1 MFESNM
7 PYTRIPD
14 SIVAANDVISFSNE
28 GSYTFSKIVD
38 FGNTRTTVPTCSSTY
53 KTGSNIKIYVPDA
66 LYDTWIATGNWSSIS
81 ANIHRHSEL
90 EAPYLYSSKVTGGAE
105 TGTTGTPAAITAVK
119 SVYESDWATLSA
131 SAISSTF
138 YVVLPD
144 PA

>member
-1 MFESNM
+1 M
-7 PYTRIPD
+7 YDQWI
-14 SIVAANDVISFSNE
+14 AAN
-28 GSYTFSKIVD
+28 
-38 FGNTRTTVPTCSSTY
+38 
-53 KTGSNIKIYVPDA
+53 
-66 LYDTWIATGNWSSIS
+66 WWSSHT
-81 ANIHRHSEL
+81 NLVHRHSEL